1 MAVLLER
8 SANPADAAVHHVGRR
23 HHVRAGFCVGHGLAH
38 EHGDRLVVEHVAI
51 VIDDAVLAMRGVG
64 IQRDVGD
71 DDKVGVFGLDGPDRG
86 LHQPVRIG
94 ALRAVEA
101 LVFRADDRK
110 QRHGG
115 NAEVNGLAELAQ
127 QPVDTLALDARHR
140 GDRLDG
146 LGAFE
151 HEDRVDQ
158 VPAAERGFCHEAA
171 QSRGATAAPQ
181 ADCRELTGARTTH
194 NSRYKHN
201 NFLFSLYLGRVSTLR
216 ALFCVETVII
226 LRSAGSSRMHSSNAA
241 AQRRQRFDQYVA
253 VYHQD
258 MYRYA
263 AWLSRDQAIAQDVVQ
278 EALLRAWKSLDNLRD
293 EGSAKQWLLTIV
305 RRENARFFER
315 KRLETVDID
324 NLTASQEA
332 LLGVEEN
339 NELDD
344 MRKAIYEL
352 DDEYREPLV
361 LQVLM
366 GYSTNEIAEQMG
378 LKQGAVLTRLH
389 RARARLKDRVAE
401 Q

>member
-1 MAVLLER
+1 
-8 SANPADAAVHHVGRR
+8 
-23 HHVRAGFCVGHGLAH
+23 
-38 EHGDRLVVEHVAI
+38 
-51 VIDDAVLAMRGVG
+51 
-64 IQRDVGD
+64 
-71 DDKVGVFGLDGPDRG
+71 
-86 LHQPVRIG
+86 
-94 ALRAVEA
+94 
-101 LVFRADDRK
+101 
-110 QRHGG
+110 
-115 NAEVNGLAELAQ
+115 
-127 QPVDTLALDARHR
+127 
-140 GDRLDG
+140 
-146 LGAFE
+146 
-151 HEDRVDQ
+151 
-158 VPAAERGFCHEAA
+158 
-171 QSRGATAAPQ
+171 
-181 ADCRELTGARTTH
+181 
-194 NSRYKHN
+194 
-201 NFLFSLYLGRVSTLR
+201 
-216 ALFCVETVII
+216 
-226 LRSAGSSRMHSSNAA
+226 MHSSNAA

-263 AWLSRDQAIAQDVVQ
+263 AWLSRDQAIAEDVVQ

-305 RRENARFFER
+305 RRENARYFER

-389 RARARLKDRVAE
+389 RARARLKDKVA
-401 Q
+401 QQ